1 MALVTPGTNQTQGE
15 VYAMNFVYSGNFIAQ
30 VERNEFDYV
39 RMTMGIHPEGFC
51 WKLEPGEYFVAP
63 EVVNVYSA
71 NGLEAMTHTF
81 HHLYRKHLI
90 RSPYLH
96 KERPILINNWEATY
110 FDFDEKKSIK
120 INETDKKFDKAKLA
134 NLALEQIEHKEYYQ
148 DHLDYSSVLK
158 IYCFGICFCK
168 KSCSVAFKEIKK

>member
-1 MALVTPGTNQTQGE
+1 MKLKNKRLCSPIYVTKI
-15 VYAMNFVYSGNFIAQ
+15 VIICLSY
-30 VERNEFDYV
+30 
-39 RMTMGIHPEGFC
+39 
-51 WKLEPGEYFVAP
+51 
-63 EVVNVYSA
+63 
-71 NGLEAMTHTF
+71 
-81 HHLYRKHLI
+81 
-90 RSPYLH
+90 
-96 KERPILINNWEATY
+96 
-110 FDFDEKKSIK
+110 K